1 LNLWVQTYLIADC
14 LLKQS
19 LMLGVY
25 KLQRKKRLMI
35 PILFLLPSIIF
46 LATFVYIPLIQNF
59 YNSFFDFSVFSQTK
73 TFVGLENFKILLS
86 DKVVSVALLN
96 NFKYAVIS
104 VVFQVGFALV
114 LAYILENHVFRRV
127 APFFRVVYFMPVM
140 ISISVIALLFG
151 FVYNPQMGLL
161 NSFLEL
167 VGLESLA
174 KVWLGNSTTAIYAV
188 IAMSQW
194 QSIGFIMMLFIVAIQ
209 KIPKELYEAAD
220 IDGAGSIRKFFSVT
234 VPQVKETIF
243 VNTLITITGSML
255 VFNEPYILT
264 NGGPGFSSM
273 TMSVHMYQVG
283 FVKDNMGYASTL
295 AVIIFLLTAILALI
309 QIRIS
314 RTGKDD

>member
-1 LNLWVQTYLIADC
+1 
-14 LLKQS
+14 
-19 LMLGVY
+19 ML
-25 KLQRKKRLMI
+25 RKKIRII
-35 PILFLLPSIIF
+35 PILFLLPSILF
-46 LATFVYIPLIQNF
+46 LVTFVYIPLVQNF
-59 YNSFFDFSVFSQTK
+59 YNSFFDFSVFSPEK
-73 TFVGLENFKILLS
+73 TFVGLENFKVLLS
-86 DKVVSVALLN
+86 DKVVPVALINVFLYAIISVAL
-96 NFKYAVIS
+96 
-104 VVFQVGFALV
+104 QVGFALV
-114 LAYILENHVFRRV
+114 LAYILENKFFRKV

-167 VGLESLA
+167 IGLESVA
-174 KVWLGNSTTAIYAV
+174 KAWLGNADTAIYAV

-209 KIPKELYEAAD
+209 KIPNELYEAAD
-220 IDGAGSIRKFFSVT
+220 IDGAGNIRKFFSIT
-234 VPQVKETIF
+234 VPNVKEAIF
-243 VNTLITITGSML
+243 VNTLITVTGSML

-264 NGGPGFSSM
+264 NGGPGYSSI
-273 TMSVHMYQVG
+273 TMSVHMYQQG

-295 AVIIFLLTAILALI
+295 AVMIFILTAVLALI

>member
-1 LNLWVQTYLIADC
+1 
-14 LLKQS
+14 
-19 LMLGVY
+19 ML
-25 KLQRKKRLMI
+25 RKNKIL
-35 PILFLLPSIIF
+35 PILFLLPSLAF
-46 LATFVYIPLIQNF
+46 LLIFVYFPLLQNF

-73 TFVGLENFKILLS
+73 TFVGLENFKVLLT
-86 DKVVSVALLN
+86 DKVVSVALIN
-96 NFKYAVIS
+96 NVKYAIIS
-104 VVFQVGFALV
+104 VVLQVGFALV
-114 LAYILENHVFRRV
+114 LAYILEDKVFSRL
-127 APFFRVVYFMPVM
+127 APFLRVVYFVPVM

-161 NSFLEL
+161 NSFLDL
-167 VGLESLA
+167 VGLDCLS
-174 KVWLGNSTTAIYAV
+174 KVWLGKPNTAIYAV

-194 QSIGFIMMLFIVAIQ
+194 QSIGFITMLFIVAIQ

-220 IDGAGSIRKFFSVT
+220 IDGAGKIRKFFSIT
-234 VPQVKETIF
+234 VPQVRESIF

-273 TMSVHMYQVG
+273 TMSVHMYQTG

-295 AVIIFLLTAILALI
+295 AIVIFILTAVLALV
-309 QIRIS
+309 QIRLS